1 MKEEFKLSNTEI
13 VGKYLSTIEER
24 SCYKTGKAS
33 VVYQMSYLQ
42 SVLTHLATFN
52 TEVRSYLERDMETL
66 QRLINEDAGKYLS
79 NV

>member
-1 MKEEFKLSNTEI
+1 MKTEHRLSNTEF

-24 SCYKTGKAS
+24 SCYKNNKAS
-33 VVYQMSYLQ
+33 ILYQMGYLQ
-42 SVLTHLATFN
+42 SVLTHLVTFN
-52 TEVRSYLERDMETL
+52 TEVRSYLEKDLETL